1 MLLAVAVAVAEGLAR
16 VVAVAAARCRPCD
29 WSLESCAYHRRACDV
44 CGNVRG
50 ANAPATDFGHLPR
63 NAAELED
70 QGQIF
75 LVTSQMFL
83 PGGAFLGNG
92 VLRVC
97 LKVHCP

>member
-29 WSLESCAYHRRACDV
+29 WSLDV
-44 CGNVRG
+44 HAIVELAMFVGNVRG
-50 ANAPATDFGHLPR
+50 ANAPATDIGHLPR

-75 LVTSQMFL
+75 FVTSQMFL

-97 LKVHCP
+97 LKVQCP